1 MKVDLEGRAAF
12 VTGGTSG
19 IGRAIVEQLVH
30 AGMNVVFTG
39 RDADR
44 GAAVAASTQA
54 AFIRADATDRA
65 ESDKAFQQALAF
77 LGGRMDVFVANAAM
91 VFAAPLGATPEPVF
105 RELVEVNLTSTFRY
119 SRECFTV
126 MRAQGSGS
134 IVHIVSDAAIHG
146 IHHIPAYSMTKAGVL
161 ALSEVLAAEAVT
173 HGVRVN
179 AICPG
184 AVHPGVQ
191 STPVGYEHHAE
202 DASNWGP
209 APSGRHGT
217 GADIAQAVLWLVS
230 DQATHVSGATL
241 RIDGAASSA
250 MRAGARA

>member
-1 MKVDLEGRAAF
+1 
-12 VTGGTSG
+12 
-19 IGRAIVEQLVH
+19 
-30 AGMNVVFTG
+30 
-39 RDADR
+39 
-44 GAAVAASTQA
+44 
-54 AFIRADATDRA
+54 
-65 ESDKAFQQALAF
+65 
-77 LGGRMDVFVANAAM
+77 MDVFVANAAM
-91 VFAAPLGATPEPVF
+91 VFAAPLGATAEPVF

-173 HGVRVN
+173 PAVRVN

-184 AVHPGVQ
+184 AFNPGVQ